1 MEYGEGRAALSPASL
16 APATGEALV
25 DEFMLELVATGRAS
39 RHTLESYGLDLKQYL
54 TFLDKEGHG
63 VLEAS
68 RGLVGKYLRHL
79 RAGGYAGS
87 SVARKLSSLRSFYKY
102 LTREGRIGQDP
113 TRELE
118 PVRRQR
124 SLPRFLE
131 VAEVE
136 SLLDAVDD
144 ANPLG
149 ARDLALLETIYGA
162 GLRVSEA
169 VGLDLGSVDYSIGC
183 VQVRGKGGKE
193 RFVPLGSVALERL
206 GRYVTWARP
215 QLAAKL
221 AKATP
226 RQKAALFLNARGG
239 RLTARSVGRVFARYL
254 GPNPAREATPH
265 TLRHSFATHLVA
277 NGADLRSVQEM
288 LGHASVATT
297 QIYTHVTPGRL
308 KAVYERSHP
317 RSGREKE

>member
-1 MEYGEGRAALSPASL
+1 MLLPAPS
-16 APATGEALV
+16 APGAGHALV

-54 TFLDKEGHG
+54 TFLESAGWG

-68 RGLVGKYLRHL
+68 GGLVGQYLRHL
-79 RAGGYAGS
+79 HGQGYAGS
-87 SVARKLSSLRSFYKY
+87 SLARKLSSLRSFYKY
-102 LTREGRIGQDP
+102 LVREGRIGQDP
-113 TRELE
+113 TRDME
-118 PVRRQR
+118 PVKRRHA
-124 SLPRFLE
+124 LPRFLE

-136 SLLDAVDD
+136 SLLASVDVTT
-144 ANPLG
+144 PLG
-149 ARDLALLETIYGA
+149 ARDSALLESIYGA

-193 RFVPLGSVALERL
+193 RFVPLGSVALEKL
-206 GRYVTWARP
+206 GHYVTWARP
-215 QLAAKL
+215 QLAAKVV
-221 AKATP
+221 KAGS
-226 RQKAALFLNARGG
+226 RQRAALFLNARGG
-239 RLTARSVGRVFARYL
+239 RLSSRSVGRILGRYL
-254 GPNPAREATPH
+254 GGQPVREATPH

-297 QIYTHVTPGRL
+297 QIYTHVTPQRL
-308 KAVYERSHP
+308 KAVYDRSHP
-317 RSGREKE
+317 RSGRDKE